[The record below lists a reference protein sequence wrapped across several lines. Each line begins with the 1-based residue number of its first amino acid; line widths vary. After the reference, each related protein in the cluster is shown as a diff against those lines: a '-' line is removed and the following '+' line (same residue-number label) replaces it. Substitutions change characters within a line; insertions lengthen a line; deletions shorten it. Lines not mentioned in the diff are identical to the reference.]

1 MEKTKK
7 IESANVVANQAAAK
21 AAAPT
26 AKAAKVAKEQPKEE
40 LKEEPKDNA
49 QEQPQTAE
57 QLQAEIE
64 KKQKELQKK
73 LQELEEKQ
81 KLNNNRSKFI
91 ETLDSL
97 AQYERDLRE
106 VDSFETNIF
115 RVKFFAVEN
124 GYRENDIFS
133 VSNVSVLLD
142 LIEFMRERIKIKVAD
157 IEQQLLK

>member
-21 AAAPT
+21 AAAPS
-26 AKAAKVAKEQPKEE
+26 AKATKVAKEQPKD
-40 LKEEPKDNA
+40 EPKEQA

-57 QLQAEIE
+57 QLQAEID
-64 KKQKELQKK
+64 KKQRELQKK

-91 ETLDSL
+91 ETLDNL
-97 AQYERDLRE
+97 AEYEKQLQE

-124 GYRENDIFS
+124 GYRESDIFS

>member
-7 IESANVVANQAAAK
+7 IESANVVANQAAAAK

-26 AKAAKVAKEQPKEE
+26 AKAAKVAKVAKEQPKEE
-40 LKEEPKDNA
+40 PKEQA

-91 ETLDSL
+91 ETLDNL
-97 AQYERDLRE
+97 AEYEKELQE

-124 GYRENDIFS
+124 GYRESDIFS

>member
-40 LKEEPKDNA
+40 PKEQA

-97 AQYERDLRE
+97 AQYEKDLRE

-124 GYRENDIFS
+124 GYRESDIFS

>member
-26 AKAAKVAKEQPKEE
+26 AKAAKVAKVAKEQPKEE
-40 LKEEPKDNA
+40 PKEQA

-81 KLNNNRSKFI
+81 KLNSNRSKFI

>member
-7 IESANVVANQAAAK
+7 NESVIVVANQATAK

-26 AKAAKVAKEQPKEE
+26 TKETKEQP
-40 LKEEPKDNA
+40 
-49 QEQPQTAE
+49 QEKPQTAE

-64 KKQKELQKK
+64 KKQKELQEK
-73 LQELEEKQ
+73 LQELEAKQ
-81 KLNNNRSKFI
+81 KLNSNRSKFL

-97 AQYERDLRE
+97 AEFKDKLEE

-115 RVKFFAVEN
+115 RVKFCSVEN
-124 GYRENDIFS
+124 GYRENDLFS
-133 VSNVSVLLD
+133 VSNVGVLLD
-142 LIEFMRERIKIKVAD
+142 LIDFMSDRINIKVAE

>member
-26 AKAAKVAKEQPKEE
+26 AKAAKVAKVAKEQPKEE
-40 LKEEPKDNA
+40 PKEQA

-91 ETLDSL
+91 ETLDNL
-97 AQYERDLRE
+97 AEYEKELQE